1 MHLPAGTRGANKHST
16 RAAHRLQHMHPF
28 NLARQRCASPQ
39 ATVSRRKSIQEPLQA
54 IDRRQQSSRTR
65 RQVSLTSDAG
75 AFLRRRPPQPSTK
88 RGHFSRTSNAAPR
101 LPQRKRAAHV
111 LRL

>member
-1 MHLPAGTRGANKHST
+1 MHLPASTRGANKHST

-28 NLARQRCASPQ
+28 NLARQRGAVTS
-39 ATVSRRKSIQEPLQA
+39 SHREPAQKHP
-54 IDRRQQSSRTR
+54 
-65 RQVSLTSDAG
+65 G
-75 AFLRRRPPQPSTK
+75 AFADNRPPTAIKPNAQASSTNLRRRGVFKKTSSAALRK
-88 RGHFSRTSNAAPR
+88 EGHFSRTSNAATR